1 MTTVTRRLERTIAA
15 TAGGGL
21 LLIGGAAVAVGPLL
35 ARNGLAFAAVAG
47 ASWVFLCAS
56 LWRKRALN
64 NLAVATRAGSF
75 PPALTAP
82 TWVTLAR
89 GLLICLV
96 AGLLPGPHPARDAV
110 GWLAGA
116 LYTTAVIGDGLDG
129 ALARRTGTTTR
140 MGAAQDITT
149 DALGLLLAPLLAV
162 TWGQLPPWYLLL
174 SAAYP
179 LFRFGLWARAGLG
192 LPAHPER
199 LRPDPRAR
207 LLAGVQMGV
216 VAASLFPV
224 LPRGLLWAAATLA
237 MLPTLVLFTGE
248 WRLATAPSAP
258 LAQARAQPGD
268 R

>member
-1 MTTVTRRLERTIAA
+1 MTTVIRRLERAIVAA
-15 TAGGGL
+15 AGGGL
-21 LLIGGAAVAVGPLL
+21 LLIAAATAAVGPLL
-35 ARNGLAFAAVAG
+35 ASNDLAFAAAAG

-64 NLAVATRAGSF
+64 LAAVPGAWGV
-75 PPALTAP
+75 PPELTAP

-96 AGLLPGPHPARDAV
+96 AGLLPGPHPAKDAV
-110 GWLAGA
+110 GWLAGT
-116 LYTTAVIGDGLDG
+116 LYTIAVIGDGLDG
-129 ALARRTGTTTR
+129 ALARRTGTATR

-149 DALGLLLAPLLAV
+149 DALGLLLVPLLAV
-162 TWGQLPPWYLLL
+162 SWGRLPPWYLLL

-192 LPAHPER
+192 WPAHPER

-224 LPRGLLWAAATLA
+224 LPRWLLWGASTLA

-258 LAQARAQPGD
+258 LQARAQPGE